1 MSKSRT
7 RTRKFLFQM
16 LFARTFWEVN
26 KDSLVESFFEW
37 VFSSELDM
45 EYADKLFDIIV
56 EREQFLL
63 TIIKRF
69 ASKFDISTM
78 PKDVV
83 FPIFIASSEMIFLDE
98 EIPSSVSINEAIE
111 LAKIYG
117 DKSSKKL
124 VNAVLDNIL
133 AHIDEIKKEESINQN
148 AGFSF
153 FKEIA

>member
-16 LFARTFWEVN
+16 LFARTYWEVD
-26 KDSLVESFFEW
+26 KVRLMESFFEW

-45 EYADKLFDIIV
+45 EYADSIFDIIINN
-56 EREQFLL
+56 EQFLISL
-63 TIIKRF
+63 IKRF

-83 FPIFIASSEMIFLDE
+83 FPIFIASAEMIFLNE
-98 EIPSSVSINEAIE
+98 EIPSSVSINEAVE
-111 LAKIYG
+111 LAKTYG
-117 DKSSKKL
+117 DKSAKKL

-133 AHIDEIKKEESINQN
+133 DNIEEIKKEDASLANS
-148 AGFSF
+148 GYSF
-153 FKEIA
+153 FKEI

>member
-16 LFARTFWEVN
+16 LFARTYWEVD
-26 KDSLVESFFEW
+26 KSRLMESFFEW

-45 EYADKLFDIIV
+45 EYADSVFDIIINN
-56 EREQFLL
+56 EQFLISL
-63 TIIKRF
+63 IKRF

-83 FPIFIASSEMIFLDE
+83 FPIFIASAEMIFLNE
-98 EIPSSVSINEAIE
+98 EIPSSVSINEAVE
-111 LAKIYG
+111 LAKTYG
-117 DKSSKKL
+117 DKSAKKL

-133 AHIDEIKKEESINQN
+133 DNIEEIKKEDASLANS
-148 AGFSF
+148 GYSF
-153 FKEIA
+153 FKEI

>member
-16 LFARTFWEVN
+16 LFARTFWEIN
-26 KDSLVESFFEW
+26 KDDLIESFFEW

-45 EYADKLFDIIV
+45 EYADKLFNLIV
-56 EREQFLL
+56 KNEQFLL
-63 TIIKRF
+63 VIIKRF

-78 PKDVV
+78 PKDVA
-83 FPIFIASSEMIFLDE
+83 FPIFIAMSEMLFLDE

-111 LAKIYG
+111 LAKIYW

-124 VNAVLDNIL
+124 VNAILDNVLTKIE
-133 AHIDEIKKEESINQN
+133 EIKKEDLNIQDS
-148 AGFSF
+148 GFSF

>member
-16 LFARTFWEVN
+16 LFARTYWEVN
-26 KDSLVESFFEW
+26 TDSLIESFFEW

-45 EYADKLFDIIV
+45 EYAEQMFDIIV
-56 EREQFLL
+56 SHEQFLL
-63 TIIKRF
+63 SLIKRF

-78 PKDVV
+78 PKDTV
-83 FPIFIASSEMIFLDE
+83 FPIFIASAEMIFLKD

-117 DKSSKKL
+117 DKSAKKL
-124 VNAVLDNIL
+124 VNWVLDNIL
-133 AHIDEIKKEESINQN
+133 DNIEEIKKEDASLAN

-153 FKEIA
+153 FKEI